1 MGMRMQ
7 MRRQRVHKMQA
18 EIGKYY
24 FYMRREIAFND
35 YHLRHFLSHCTVGG
49 KGIKVSKALSN
60 NMLVQNW

>member
-1 MGMRMQ
+1 MKMRMQ

-35 YHLRHFLSHCTVGG
+35 YHLRHSLSQCTVGA
-49 KGIKVSKALSN
+49 KGIEVSKILKN
-60 NMLVQNW
+60 NLLVQT